1 MGENVGMD
9 FSSELEVGGRREGM
23 EEEREGVEVG
33 SNALQS
39 HAKVYG
45 GRGGKGKR
53 SCGSSMGSDE
63 SVPNEGIEGGM
74 GKVERRVG

>member
-9 FSSELEVGGRREGM
+9 FSSELEVGGRREGL

-45 GRGGKGKR
+45 ERGKGRR
-53 SCGSSMGSDE
+53 S
-63 SVPNEGIEGGM
+63 
-74 GKVERRVG
+74 